1 MQWMGHGIFYQNKQ
15 ASVKNCLHTSVFDGF
30 FGDQKVSSQDKHG
43 YLSKFRKDTPGSS
56 GSFQRVP
63 RTLGTLNF
71 IHYATVKQLRKKNGG
86 LDVPFRISQALDFP
100 NGVVEK
106 VSDLPKRAFRGHFEK
121 AVE

>member
-1 MQWMGHGIFYQNKQ
+1 MDGPFFYQNKQ

-71 IHYATVKQLRKKNGG
+71 IHYATVKQLRKKMGVSMC
-86 LDVPFRISQALDFP
+86 LSEYHKLWIFLMALW
-100 NGVVEK
+100 K
-106 VSDLPKRAFRGHFEK
+106 K
-121 AVE
+121 